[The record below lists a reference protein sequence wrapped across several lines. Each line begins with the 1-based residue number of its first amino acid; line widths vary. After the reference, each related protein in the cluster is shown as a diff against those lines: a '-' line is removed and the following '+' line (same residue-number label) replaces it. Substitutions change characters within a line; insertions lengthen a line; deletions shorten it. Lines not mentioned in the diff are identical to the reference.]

1 MEEMYLKKSITS
13 PNNKNCFFLSTSP
26 VEEVSPNMERQ
37 GIFSILASDDDSQG
51 PKLTEATSFRRT
63 LSADMSSKTWLAQNG
78 FKHPA
83 MKKIASSDQLAIM
96 SVLDSSSEGESGR
109 KVENTKKQDDVW
121 GTILLQK
128 KSDEV
133 ELPPPYV
140 HPLLKKSNSAL
151 SEKSLEICTENLGSE
166 TGSDG
171 FSSYSSSEV
180 NSEASDFDKEE
191 ESRNEDVKNHL
202 GEELPVVAKYNY
214 SAAADKKMMQKHRS
228 FPPPLSSL
236 TRSSN
241 EGPCLH
247 MHSQRVNGR
256 LVLQAVA
263 VPSTK
268 NFQAQREDGRLRLT
282 LLPTTP
288 EVKEDEEHPVLD
300 GAMEDQ
306 KGADKQVEED
316 LEEMFG
322 IFKEEDENNAQTD
335 DDEEEEE
342 KGGQV
347 EEDDKGS
354 VMKLQ
359 VPKMKSGTIN
369 VHRSALMMKKL
380 MAIENQNSKWSDNF
394 NYKTPAKLVE
404 DAMTKETT
412 LLPQSLPP
420 RPRATRLMPSTQ
432 AATAT
437 ATAAAA
443 SYNCYEYFWRAKPA
457 TTSLKNELPQPVTTI
472 LTKQLTRP
480 ATTNLKNQLTRHCSP
495 YRNNT
500 SNGMIAVLKPN
511 EFAQKEILVLR
522 NCKEARKSL
531 LFWDARCIATS

>member
-1 MEEMYLKKSITS
+1 MEEMYLNKSSTS
-13 PNNKNCFFLSTSP
+13 PNNKNAFLLSSP
-26 VEEVSPNMERQ
+26 VEEVSSNMMERQ
-37 GIFSILASDDDSQG
+37 GIFSILGSDDSRG
-51 PKLTEATSFRRT
+51 PKPAEATSFRRT

-96 SVLDSSSEGESGR
+96 SVLGSSPEEEGR
-109 KVENTKKQDDVW
+109 VKAENNKKQDDVW
-121 GTILLQK
+121 GTIISQK

-140 HPLLKKSNSAL
+140 HPLLKKSSSTL

-191 ESRNEDVKNHL
+191 ESRQEDVKNYL
-202 GEELPVVAKYNY
+202 GEELPVPVVAKYNY
-214 SAAADKKMMQKHRS
+214 SAAADKKMMQKRRS

-236 TRSSN
+236 TKSSN

-282 LLPTTP
+282 LLTPTP
-288 EVKEDEEHPVLD
+288 EEEEDEEHPVLD
-300 GAMEDQ
+300 GAMVDQ
-306 KGADKQVEED
+306 KGDDKQVEKD

-322 IFKEEDENNAQTD
+322 IFKEEDKNNVQT

-342 KGGQV
+342 MGGQV
-347 EEDDKGS
+347 EDDDKGS
-354 VMKLQ
+354 LMKLEA
-359 VPKMKSGTIN
+359 PKMKSGTIN

-380 MAIENQNSKWSDNF
+380 VAIENQNSTWSDNF
-394 NYKTPAKLVE
+394 NYRTPAKIVE
-404 DAMTKETT
+404 DAVTKETS

-420 RPRATRLMPSTQ
+420 RPPATRLMPGTQ

-437 ATAAAA
+437 SA
-443 SYNCYEYFWRAKPA
+443 SYNSYEYFWRAKPA
-457 TTSLKNELPQPVTTI
+457 TTSLKNELPQPMTII

-480 ATTNLKNQLTRHCSP
+480 ATTNLKNQLNRHCLP
-495 YRNNT
+495 YRNT
-500 SNGMIAVLKPN
+500 SNGVIAVLKPK
-511 EFAQKEILVLR
+511 EYEQKEIVVLR

>member
-1 MEEMYLKKSITS
+1 MEVMYLKKCSTS
-13 PNNKNCFFLSTSP
+13 PNNNNCFLSSSSP
-26 VEEVSPNMERQ
+26 VEENLMERP
-37 GIFSILASDDDSQG
+37 GIFSILGSDDSQG
-51 PKLTEATSFRRT
+51 PKPAEATSFRRT

-83 MKKIASSDQLAIM
+83 MKKIASSDQLTIM
-96 SVLDSSSEGESGR
+96 SVLGISAEGKGII
-109 KVENTKKQDDVW
+109 KAENHKKQDDVW
-121 GTILLQK
+121 GTIISQK

-133 ELPPPYV
+133 ELPPYV
-140 HPLLKKSNSAL
+140 HPLLKKSNSCL

-171 FSSYSSSEV
+171 FSSSEV
-180 NSEASDFDKEE
+180 NSEASNLDKEE
-191 ESRNEDVKNHL
+191 ESRREDVKNYL
-202 GEELPVVAKYNY
+202 VEELPVVAKYNY
-214 SAAADKKMMQKHRS
+214 SAVADKKMMQKHRS

-236 TRSSN
+236 TRNSN

-282 LLPTTP
+282 LLSMTP
-288 EVKEDEEHPVLD
+288 EEKEHH
-300 GAMEDQ
+300 GAMVDQ
-306 KGADKQVEED
+306 QGDDKQVEED

-322 IFKEEDENNAQTD
+322 IFKEEDENNVQT

-342 KGGQV
+342 MGGQV
-347 EEDDKGS
+347 EDDDKGS
-354 VMKLQ
+354 VMKLE

-369 VHRSALMMKKL
+369 VHRSALMVKKL
-380 MAIENQNSKWSDNF
+380 VAIENQNSTWSDNF
-394 NYKTPAKLVE
+394 NYKTPAKIVQG
-404 DAMTKETT
+404 AMTKETT
-412 LLPQSLPP
+412 PLPQSLPP
-420 RPRATRLMPSTQ
+420 RVPRATRLMPGTQ

-437 ATAAAA
+437 AA
-443 SYNCYEYFWRAKPA
+443 SYNCYEYFWRAKP
-457 TTSLKNELPQPVTTI
+457 TTTNLKNELLQPVTRI

-500 SNGMIAVLKPN
+500 SNGMIEVLEPKKH
-511 EFAQKEILVLR
+511 EQKEIVVLR

-531 LFWDARCIATS
+531 LFWDAHCIATS